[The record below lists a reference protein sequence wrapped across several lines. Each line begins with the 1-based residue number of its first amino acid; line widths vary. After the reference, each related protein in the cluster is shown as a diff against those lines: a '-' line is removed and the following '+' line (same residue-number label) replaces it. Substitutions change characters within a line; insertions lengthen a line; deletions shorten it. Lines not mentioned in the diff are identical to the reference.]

1 MTKRLKSRSSIKMRT
16 IIMHNMSIIALS
28 VRRGKRKVYGCPPGR
43 TKKIIEK
50 GTEEQKNVIGT

>member
-16 IIMHNMSIIALS
+16 IIMHNMALS
-28 VRRGKRKVYGCPPGR
+28 VRGGKRKVYGCPPGR

>member
-1 MTKRLKSRSSIKMRT
+1 MRT

-28 VRRGKRKVYGCPPGR
+28 VRGGKRKVYGCPPGRTAYER